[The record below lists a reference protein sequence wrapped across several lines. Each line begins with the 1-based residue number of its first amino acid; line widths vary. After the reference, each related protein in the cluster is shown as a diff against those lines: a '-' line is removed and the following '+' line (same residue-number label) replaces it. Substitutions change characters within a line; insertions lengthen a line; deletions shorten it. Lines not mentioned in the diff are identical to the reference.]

1 MFDLSGEALEAAQV
15 KEKLM
20 NNVMWDKA
28 TVDKLV
34 KEIPKAKLI
43 TPATVSER
51 LKVTFITI
59 QALVNKFSLPTLAM
73 FLRRVRNH
81 CIFPKKFDS
90 HRGKCHYA
98 SLFYRFCVKANG

>member
-1 MFDLSGEALEAAQV
+1 MMFDLSGEALEAAQV

-51 LKVTFITI
+51 LKVTEQRTAETSESVGWQNFGRML
-59 QALVNKFSLPTLAM
+59 LVFGCIGSDFCNKICVLQHFSKST
-73 FLRRVRNH
+73 
-81 CIFPKKFDS
+81 
-90 HRGKCHYA
+90 
-98 SLFYRFCVKANG
+98 RFSS